1 MCILGR
7 ASLNT
12 VLDSVYS
19 ETVLFG
25 ARNSQLQITEGSVI
39 ELNNSVLNYEL
50 IRFDWYSLQSNTDI
64 GGNLC
69 LVTDYSHIPNP
80 FLDSYR
86 LQISKCFVGNVN
98 IYALSLIFRV
108 QGNNLYVE
116 RCKWTN
122 ASASQAETPNILIGL
137 IYGYKHLI

>member
-1 MCILGR
+1 MCILG

-64 GGNLC
+64 GSNLC
-69 LVTDYSHIPNP
+69 LVTDYSHIPNL
-80 FLDSYR
+80 FLDTYR

-98 IYALSLIFRV
+98 IYMLCL
-108 QGNNLYVE
+108 
-116 RCKWTN
+116 
-122 ASASQAETPNILIGL
+122 
-137 IYGYKHLI
+137 